1 MCGKQ
6 AKMNDGQLKKFNEAD
21 WVQIK
26 PALIKYTVKK
36 AARKRW
42 SSIGLPK
49 GTEPADIANQA
60 IEKTLNAIL
69 GEDSDLGQRQWNEKI
84 NPELLDHL
92 KDVVDS
98 DLSNLVNS
106 EEHKKTNYSSLL
118 DADVAENLLMSEV
131 NSVRQTL
138 SAEAMIIAK
147 EEDEASDREGQ
158 QLMKDLL
165 KELEGDD
172 DAGLIVMAF
181 EELAK
186 AGKPVK
192 PQEAAQH
199 LKMDIKDVRNVM
211 KRIARASEKVQIN
224 KKAEYE
230 NKK

>member
-1 MCGKQ
+1 
-6 AKMNDGQLKKFNEAD
+6 MNDGQLKKFNEAD
-21 WVQIK
+21 WTQIK

-42 SSIGLPK
+42 NSICLPK
-49 GTEPADIANQA
+49 GTEPPDIANQA

-69 GEDSDLGQRQWNEKI
+69 GEDSELGQRHWNEKI
-84 NPELLDHL
+84 NPELLGHL

-106 EEHKKTNYSSLL
+106 EEHKKTNYSPLL
-118 DADVAENLLMSEV
+118 DADDAENLLMSEV

-138 SAEAMIIAK
+138 SAEDMIIAN
-147 EEDEASDREGQ
+147 EENEAADRDGQ

-172 DAGLIVMAF
+172 DAGLVVMAF

-192 PQEAAQH
+192 PQEVALH
-199 LKMDIKDVRNVM
+199 LEMDIKDVRNVM

-224 KKAEYE
+224 KKAGYE